1 MYTVLI
7 FIALIVCISLCGWAI
22 AELKSN
28 HMVYQHSAEE
38 TEVEQHAAE
47 AVRQNGFHELG
58 INDVIK
64 TISTKGFE
72 A

>member
-38 TEVEQHAAE
+38 TEAEQHAAE
-47 AVRQNGFHELG
+47 AVRKNPRTRHQRRHQNHQHER
-58 INDVIK
+58 V
-64 TISTKGFE
+64 
-72 A
+72 